1 MNDGKIRGGRNAFN
15 RLNLRRFP
23 MLQPDER
30 EKLEQ
35 DFDEAESSV
44 RLEGLV
50 PTENFFLVKAR
61 VLAGEITFEE
71 GNREILTYH
80 RTENSAV
87 A

>member
-1 MNDGKIRGGRNAFN
+1 M
-15 RLNLRRFP
+15 
-23 MLQPDER
+23 QPDQR
-30 EKLEQ
+30 QKLEQ
-35 DFDEAESSV
+35 DFAEAESSV
-44 RLEGLV
+44 LLEGLV